1 MIQFRCWYC
10 NKRYTHSEKR
20 IGERFTCTCKNLLRV
35 PKYSDGNCRVKTLT
49 DWLVE
54 TLVYGGCGALLGL
67 GLAILILS
75 QFRWV
80 MFFESS
86 WALIAVLA
94 LVGFLAGLF
103 AGERGINWIG
113 RTIRDRENR

>member
-10 NKRYTHSEKR
+10 NKRYSRSNER
-20 IGERFTCTCKNLLRV
+20 VGEQFTCTCRNLLRV
-35 PKYSDGNCRVKTLT
+35 PKYDGGNCRVKTIT

-54 TLVYGGCGALLGL
+54 ALVYGGCGGGLGL

-80 MFFESS
+80 MFIESS
-86 WALIAVLA
+86 WALIFVLT
-94 LVGFLAGLF
+94 LVGFL
-103 AGERGINWIG
+103 IG
-113 RTIRDRENR
+113 TFGG